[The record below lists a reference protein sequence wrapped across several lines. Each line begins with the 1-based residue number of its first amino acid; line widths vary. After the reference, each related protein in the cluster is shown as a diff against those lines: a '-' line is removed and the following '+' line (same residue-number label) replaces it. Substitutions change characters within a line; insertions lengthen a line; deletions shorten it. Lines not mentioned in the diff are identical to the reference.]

1 MKPGRF
7 FPVLAI
13 LLGSVTAAIVWAQS
27 ARPAPQTKIEAAAV
41 KPAVTFIELGSVNCI
56 PCRQMQ
62 PVMKAIGEKYGK
74 QVNVVFHDVWK
85 PDQRKYAEQ
94 YGIRVIPTQVFLDE
108 NGNEFARHEGYYPE
122 AEIHKL
128 LQKRGLKVSQ
138 AD

>member
-1 MKPGRF
+1 MKPGK
-7 FPVLAI
+7 I
-13 LLGSVTAAIVWAQS
+13 LLILVITISSITAAIVRAQS
-27 ARPAPQTKIEAAAV
+27 AKPAPQTKVESAVV

-62 PVMKAIGEKYGK
+62 PVMKAIGEKYGT

-128 LQKRGLKVSQ
+128 LQKRGLKASQ
-138 AD
+138 GE